1 MRGRNKSSR
10 LYKRGENMDSSFIRE
25 TMLEM
30 TWIEIK
36 EAAEHDAIV
45 LFPIGVVEEHGPHL
59 TVSADIYLSYL
70 VAREARKYLKQ
81 QGKES
86 IIAPPFYWG
95 INGTTVKFPGSFVV
109 TKQTMTAMLI
119 ELHMS
124 LKNWGFKKIVD
135 IPGHGETDHL
145 LAIEDALKV
154 VYEKTGEGA
163 YMVLPTFMADK
174 AGVKKSPYT
183 VLVDVPELSG
193 GDPDSYLDIHAGALE
208 VSPMLHF
215 FPDIVNTEILKTLKP
230 TRVTLKDYR
239 LWEEGGEF
247 FDRTSPQGYAGDP
260 ASANP
265 ELGRIMIEQ
274 FVEESV
280 KIMMDKLR

>member
-1 MRGRNKSSR
+1 MRTQNKEDG
-10 LYKRGENMDSSFIRE
+10 YMTSSFIRE

-30 TWIEIK
+30 TWVEIK
-36 EAAEHDAIV
+36 EAAEKDAVV

-59 TVSADIYLSYL
+59 TVAADIYLSYL
-70 VAREARKYLKQ
+70 VAREARKYLQ
-81 QGKES
+81 QRGKES

-109 TKQTMTAMLI
+109 SRKTMTAMLV

-145 LAIEDALKV
+145 LAIGDALKE
-154 VYEKTGEGA
+154 VYESTGEGV
-163 YMVLPTFMADK
+163 YMVLPTFMAEK
-174 AGVKKSPYT
+174 AGVKRSPYI

-193 GDPDSYLDIHAGALE
+193 TDPDSYLDIHAGALE

-215 FPDIVNTEILKTLKP
+215 FPDIVNTEILKTLEP
-230 TRVTLKDYR
+230 TKVTLKDYR

-247 FDRTSPQGYAGDP
+247 FDRMSPKGYAGNP

-265 ELGRIMIEQ
+265 ELGRIMIEK

-280 KIMMDKLR
+280 KTMIDKL